1 MIELIFSILLEKSQH
16 LAYHFHL
23 KIFPPLENEIDKD
36 ILKLKFLEKEMDVD
50 ILKRKFPEKEIDIG
64 VVTLKIHGMRLFRA
78 LIFKIFH
85 ESSKAPPGCDLAKR
99 GIASFSGNALCVDF
113 ETKKRLIYNFFF
125 THPCYNIM

>member
-50 ILKRKFPEKEIDIG
+50 ILKLKFPEKEIDIG
-64 VVTLKIHGMRLFRA
+64 VVKLKIHGMRLFRA

-85 ESSKAPPGCDLAKR
+85 ESSKAPPGGDLAKR
-99 GIASFSGNALCVDF
+99 GIAFFFWECALCRF
-113 ETKKRLIYNFFF
+113 RNRKNGQIGT
-125 THPCYNIM
+125 

>member
-23 KIFPPLENEIDKD
+23 NIFPPLENEIDKD
-36 ILKLKFLEKEMDVD
+36 ILKL
-50 ILKRKFPEKEIDIG
+50 KFPEKEIDIG

-78 LIFKIFH
+78 LIFKVFH

-99 GIASFSGNALCVDF
+99 GIAFFFSGNALCVDF
-113 ETKKRLIYNFFF
+113 ETKKRPNNFFF
-125 THPCYNIM
+125 HTSRL

>member
-36 ILKLKFLEKEMDVD
+36 ILKLKFLEKEMEID
-50 ILKRKFPEKEIDIG
+50 ILKLKFPEKEIDIG
-64 VVTLKIHGMRLFRA
+64 VVTLIHGMRLFRE

-99 GIASFSGNALCVDF
+99 GIAFFFWECALCRF
-113 ETKKRLIYNFFF
+113 RNQKTAK
-125 THPCYNIM
+125 